1 MKRCITLGGGAQQD
15 YNESDKDGYMKYKY
29 LAATAY
35 LCITFGTL
43 SASVMAE
50 QLASLDTNRFHPHE
64 TSGLTDDVT
73 QATSMTTDQSTL
85 KLLDTVW
92 ILGFAISGLVL
103 LRKVQGE

>member
-1 MKRCITLGGGAQQD
+1 
-15 YNESDKDGYMKYKY
+15 MKYKY

-50 QLASLDTNRFHPHE
+50 QLASLDTNQFHPHE
-64 TSGLTDDVT
+64 TSGLTGDTT
-73 QATSMTTDQSTL
+73 QATSMANDQTTL
-85 KLLDTVW
+85 KLLDAVW
-92 ILGFAISGLVL
+92 ILGFAVSGLLL

>member
-1 MKRCITLGGGAQQD
+1 MTERNKTTTK
-15 YNESDKDGYMKYKY
+15 YDKDGYMEYKY
-29 LAATAY
+29 LAAAAY

-50 QLASLDTNRFHPHE
+50 QLTSLDTNQYYPHE
-64 TSGLTDDVT
+64 TSGLTGDAT
-73 QATSMTTDQSTL
+73 QATSMANDQTTL

-92 ILGFAISGLVL
+92 ILGFAVSGLVL